1 MNIWAIWI
9 LLPNISTVFPIR
21 RSLPDQTRHQWLPHK
36 MSPGTSV
43 MIEIWNVESVWIS
56 MILRAIHEFYWI
68 LLHSME
74 LHVWLLVSYI
84 YIYLYLSPSAA
95 CEYVYIRIAPLTAD
109 YPKKKNK
116 LPQQPANHSTPSQKK
131 KHQLALGFYLLCRFL
146 WGCYILSSVFR
157 PRINHTQC

>member
-84 YIYLYLSPSAA
+84 Y
-95 CEYVYIRIAPLTAD
+95 VYISLCCMWICVYQNRPSYGWLS
-109 YPKKKNK
+109 KEKNK

-131 KHQLALGFYLLCRFL
+131 EHQLALGFYLLCRCL
-146 WGCYILSSVFR
+146 GGCYILSSVFR